1 MDRRRGFIQRRFF
14 CERKFPNARERVL
27 EASSKTRE
35 PTRNEF
41 ECSKHQHSKYFRFY
55 RLSVFARKRKQR
67 AWISSNFT
75 PSSDRTLHISR
86 TKKTPPRKASPSDLR
101 DERIARTFERSRNR
115 SSNEGRC
122 GERKHVARVYV
133 LTRAPLLIYDDD
145 DNDDDDGRLF
155 GFGVWEQ
162 KIKKKKFGRLRE
174 KKRHKIVK

>member
-1 MDRRRGFIQRRFF
+1 VDFL
-14 CERKFPNARERVL
+14 KFYSFLRPHFPHFAHKKNA
-27 EASSKTRE
+27 ASKS
-35 PTRNEF
+35 F
-41 ECSKHQHSKYFRFY
+41 S
-55 RLSVFARKRKQR
+55 
-67 AWISSNFT
+67 
-75 PSSDRTLHISR
+75 
-86 TKKTPPRKASPSDLR
+86 SDLR
-101 DERIARTFERSRNR
+101 DEHIARTFERSRNR

-174 KKRHKIVK
+174 KKRDKIVK

>member
-1 MDRRRGFIQRRFF
+1 MK
-14 CERKFPNARERVL
+14 RKFPNARERVL

-41 ECSKHQHSKYFRFY
+41 ECSKHQHSKYYRFY

-75 PSSDRTLHISR
+75 PSSDRTFHISR
-86 TKKTPPRKASPSDLR
+86 TKKNAASKSFSSDLR
-101 DERIARTFERSRNR
+101 DEHIARTFERSRNR

-162 KIKKKKFGRLRE
+162 KIKE
-174 KKRHKIVK
+174 KRNLDVCRRKRDTK

>member
-75 PSSDRTLHISR
+75 PSSDRTFHISR
-86 TKKTPPRKASPSDLR
+86 TKKKRRLEKLLRATIATNASPVPLNEAETEVPTKEDA
-101 DERIARTFERSRNR
+101 ERENMLL
-115 SSNEGRC
+115 
-122 GERKHVARVYV
+122 VYM
-133 LTRAPLLIYDDD
+133 
-145 DNDDDDGRLF
+145 F
-155 GFGVWEQ
+155 
-162 KIKKKKFGRLRE
+162 
-174 KKRHKIVK
+174 